1 MARALVFLTDA
12 FGGRGG
18 IAQFN
23 RDLLTSLSDDAAYT
37 KVVALP
43 RVLFEQSPAV
53 PQNLDFRKQSA
64 GGKVRYIIES
74 LKAVARERF
83 DVVICS
89 HINLL
94 PIAAAAA
101 AAQRVPLLL
110 VLYGIEAWKP
120 PRGLAAKLVKRAS
133 AVVAISEYTKRRFL
147 EWSGVESSHVHV
159 IPCCVNMK
167 RFVVGPKRD
176 DLLKKYGLC
185 GRTVMLTVARLAGME
200 RAKGIDEVMES
211 LTNIARKIPNI
222 SYLIVGDGSDR
233 ERLEKKA
240 ASLGLNNRVVF
251 AGFVAEEEKVDHYR
265 LADLY
270 VMPGRGEGF
279 GIVYLEALAC
289 GLPIIASSLDASAE
303 VVLNRSFGRVVNPDR
318 PGELKGA
325 CVEVLAENRGIREVP
340 RELSMFSF
348 ARFKARWN
356 WLLTEMNVGDLATH
370 PPLVREPAF
379 GSGWGGGVA
388 YGVETEV
395 PITLAASGTVKR

>member
-1 MARALVFLTDA
+1 VFLTDA

-110 VLYGIEAWKP
+110 VVYGIEAWQS

-147 EWSGVESSHVHV
+147 DWSGVESSRVHV

-167 RFVVGPKRD
+167 RFGVGPKRD
-176 DLLKKYGLC
+176 DLLRKYRLG
-185 GRTVMLTVARLAGME
+185 GRTVMLTVARLAGKE
-200 RAKGIDEVMES
+200 RAKGIDEVLES
-211 LTNIARKIPNI
+211 LTDIAREIPNI
-222 SYLIVGDGSDR
+222 SYLVVGEGSDR
-233 ERLEKKA
+233 ERLEEKA
-240 ASLGLNNRVVF
+240 IVLGVSNRVVF
-251 AGFVAEEEKVDHYR
+251 AGFVPEEEKVDHYR
-265 LADLY
+265 LADAY

-318 PGELKGA
+318 PAELKAA
-325 CVEVLAENRGIREVP
+325 CVAVLAENDGIRDVP
-340 RELSMFSF
+340 RELAMFSF

-356 WLLTEMNVGDLATH
+356 WLLTEMRVGDLAEH
-370 PPLVREPAF
+370 PPLVREPVYV
-379 GSGWGGGVA
+379 GGWGAGVV
-388 YGVETEV
+388 YGVETQTPRTSVAIE
-395 PITLAASGTVKR
+395 R

>member
-1 MARALVFLTDA
+1 MA
-12 FGGRGG
+12 
-18 IAQFN
+18 
-23 RDLLTSLSDDAAYT
+23 DDSAYT
-37 KVVALP
+37 RVVALP
-43 RVLFEQSPAV
+43 RVLFEKSPAV

-64 GGKVRYIIES
+64 GGKVRYVIES
-74 LKAVARERF
+74 LKAVTRERF

-110 VLYGIEAWKP
+110 VVYGIEAWKP

-147 EWSGVESSHVHV
+147 EWSGVESSRVHV

-176 DLLKKYGLC
+176 DLLRKYRLR
-185 GRTVMLTVARLAGME
+185 GRTVMLTVARLAGKE
-200 RAKGIDEVMES
+200 RAKGIDEVLES
-211 LTNIARKIPNI
+211 LPALAREIPNI
-222 SYLIVGDGSDR
+222 SYLIVGDGPDR
-233 ERLEKKA
+233 ERLEEKA
-240 ASLGLNNRVVF
+240 ISLGVSNRVVF

-265 LADLY
+265 LADAY

-289 GLPIIASSLDASAE
+289 GVPIIASSLDASAE

-318 PGELKGA
+318 PAELKAA
-325 CVEVLAENRGIREVP
+325 CVDVLAENNGIRDVP
-340 RELSMFSF
+340 RELALFSF

-356 WLLTEMNVGDLATH
+356 WLFTEMSVGDLAAH

-379 GSGWGGGVA
+379 ASGWGGGGV
-388 YGVETEV
+388 YGVETPASATVAPAV
-395 PITLAASGTVKR
+395 PGTIKR

>member
-1 MARALVFLTDA
+1 
-12 FGGRGG
+12 
-18 IAQFN
+18 
-23 RDLLTSLSDDAAYT
+23 LSSDSAYT
-37 KVVALP
+37 SVVALP
-43 RVLFEQSPAV
+43 RVLFEKSPAV
-53 PQNLDFRKQSA
+53 PQNLDFRTQSA

-74 LKAVARERF
+74 LKVVARERF

-110 VLYGIEAWKP
+110 VVYGIEAWKP

-147 EWSGVESSHVHV
+147 EWSGVESSRVHV

-176 DLLKKYGLC
+176 DLLRKYRLRE
-185 GRTVMLTVARLAGME
+185 RTVMLTVARLAGRE
-200 RAKGIDEVMES
+200 RAKGIDEVLES
-211 LTNIARKIPNI
+211 LPAIAREIPNI
-222 SYLIVGDGSDR
+222 SYLIVGEGSDR
-233 ERLEKKA
+233 ERLEEKA
-240 ASLGLNNRVVF
+240 ISLGVSNRVVF

-265 LADLY
+265 LADAY

-289 GLPIIASSLDASAE
+289 GVPIIASSLDASAE

-318 PGELKGA
+318 PGELKAA
-325 CVEVLAENRGIREVP
+325 CVDVLAENDGIRDVP
-340 RELSMFSF
+340 RELAMFSL

-356 WLLTEMNVGDLATH
+356 WLLTEMSVGDLAAHTT
-370 PPLVREPAF
+370 LVREPAF
-379 GSGWGGGVA
+379 AEGWGGGGV
-388 YGVETEV
+388 YGVETQTPTTSVAIE
-395 PITLAASGTVKR
+395 R